1 MWIRLQTRT
10 ELLALLRE
18 PHRMSETCPS
28 GGTERQMDMWLKLNK
43 PHEDKVTWNKFS
55 DNFEV
60 NVLLCGQKCRQIL
73 SVGIKKWGLAHVSE
87 QKQHSETHS
96 FSVGK
101 KDESDYQQIT
111 WLIRAK
117 PMLIE
122 ISYGSQA
129 AFLWEFGQSWTGER
143 QVRVKLQ
150 LLPSSINLKW
160 STLVF
165 SLLSFSL
172 LSPSSPLLPLLIS
185 TLLGPSLLSFPVAG
199 NSHNCRPKFPSIA
212 GGSGV
217 WLGWVWML
225 SSSGSLSATSKQRML
240 LPTLKA
246 LLHTWQT
253 GRQESEYS
261 YLWSWSLW
269 SWQIEKNAWL
279 TTVVNWGGLSGIT
292 RSSLGPK
299 VPTVK
304 QPERQAE
311 GPYQLQVWVGHSEG
325 AAKWV

>member
-1 MWIRLQTRT
+1 MQTNP
-10 ELLALLRE
+10 L
-18 PHRMSETCPS
+18 S
-28 GGTERQMDMWLKLNK
+28 
-43 PHEDKVTWNKFS
+43 
-55 DNFEV
+55 
-60 NVLLCGQKCRQIL
+60 QKQ
-73 SVGIKKWGLAHVSE
+73 VLAHVSE
-87 QKQHSETHS
+87 QKRHSETHS

-122 ISYGSQA
+122 ISYGSQV
-129 AFLWEFGQSWTGER
+129 AFLREFGQSWTGEWP
-143 QVRVKLQ
+143 VRVKLHP
-150 LLPSSINLKW
+150 LPSGIDLKL

-165 SLLSFSL
+165 SLLACSHPHL
-172 LSPSSPLLPLLIS
+172 LSPLIS
-185 TLLGPSLLSFPVAG
+185 TLLCPSLLCFPVAG

-217 WLGWVWML
+217 WLGRAWML
-225 SSSGSLSATSKQRML
+225 SSSGSLSAASKQRML
-240 LPTLKA
+240 LPTSKA
-246 LLHTWQT
+246 LLHTWQA
-253 GRQESEYS
+253 GGQESEYS

-292 RSSLGPK
+292 RSSLALK
-299 VPTVK
+299 MPTVK
-304 QPERQAE
+304 LSERQAE
-311 GPYQLQVWVGHSEG
+311 GSYQLQVWVGHSEG